1 MATRII
7 YNGRD
12 TNIKYQ
18 LLDAGAVK
26 DLSNLTKIDL
36 IFSNAIKVTG
46 SVGQVAPLDFS
57 TVKTELVLKFGQGGV
72 TVTAGSYP
80 SVKLIVYDADTPNGL
95 VWGQISL
102 VVKDNPYVA
111 S

>member
-1 MATRII
+1 MATRTI

-36 IFSNAIKVTG
+36 VFSSTIKVTG
-46 SVGQVAPLDFS
+46 TVGSVAPLDFS
-57 TVKTELVLKFGQGGV
+57 TTKTELVLKFGQAGI
-72 TVTAGSYP
+72 TVAAGSYP
-80 SVKLIVYDADTPNGL
+80 SVKVIVYDGEVPNGL

-102 VVKDNPYVA
+102 VVKDNPYTTN
-111 S
+111 